1 MARFIYGT
9 NDISASTFP
18 SWSNAITEGSGN
30 ISQSIA
36 FDDFYPSQG
45 PADFGIQ
52 ILQGAS
58 VFYGNVIPETGGTVQ
73 VDAPYSVGASTSTIT
88 VKNLDISAHS
98 ITLHA
103 RANYP
108 HSFDSWR
115 TAAGGGGSQIAATN
129 TVTLTDATIADHE
142 NYYAHFTTTHGD
154 PGNILG
160 NPAFSGSTLAADSST
175 ACADTVDTL
184 YYFNGDEDNS
194 QPVVGDTIGT
204 NTDLSSPVSA
214 GFIQI
219 TGNKFIQTNSSGIV
233 TATGSCA

>member
-18 SWSNAITEGSGN
+18 SWSNAMSEGDGN
-30 ISQSIA
+30 ISQSVA
-36 FDDFYPSQG
+36 LNDFYPTQG
-45 PADFGIQ
+45 PADFGLQ

-58 VFYGNVIPETGGTVQ
+58 VFYGNVIPENGGTCQ
-73 VDAPYSVGASTSTIT
+73 VDAPYSVAASTSTIT

-142 NYYAHFTTTHGD
+142 NYYAHFTTTHADTGSVTY
-154 PGNILG
+154 PG
-160 NPAFSGSTLAADSST
+160 FSGSVVSGDSAAACSSS
-175 ACADTVDTL
+175 L
-184 YYFNGDEDNS
+184 GSIYYFNGDATNTV
-194 QPVVGDTIGT
+194 PVEGDTVAT
-204 NTDLSSPVSA
+204 NDSLASTVSA
-214 GFIQI
+214 GFIKV
-219 TGNKFIQTNSSGIV
+219 TGDKFIQTNASGVVI
-233 TATGSCA
+233 ADGSC